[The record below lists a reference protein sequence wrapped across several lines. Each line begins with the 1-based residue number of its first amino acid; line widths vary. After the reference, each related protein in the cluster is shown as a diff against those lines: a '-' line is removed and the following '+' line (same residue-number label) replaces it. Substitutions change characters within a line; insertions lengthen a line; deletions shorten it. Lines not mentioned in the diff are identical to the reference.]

1 MKTQIGI
8 GRTLAAALAVAIC
21 LGTPADAGSK
31 GGSRSGGGSSFSRRS
46 GASLVRTPIARNLP
60 RKIQRTPRIGGIQ
73 AERSSALRGTTR
85 IDAGTRITQTGS
97 KVRTE
102 RLRNVG
108 TRLEGNLRTDNL
120 KSGEATS
127 RLRMQP
133 GIVTSRNAQVSN
145 WGDEAV
151 KAGTAGAAATSGFL
165 STAGGAAGGV
175 LAKVATAGVGTVA
188 GAATG
193 AELAVAGGA
202 VSGAAAAGLGA
213 GYAIHKGYEAVAGE
227 TIGDSG
233 PRRSTTRRATARPRR
248 PPPMA
253 APRAPSASGSAKR
266 SRTARRRRAGTRPA
280 TARAPRRATTATAR
294 PTPSDDG
301 SDDSGD
307 DAAADDGQSTDSGCD
322 PGEQS
327 CDQGSDDGGDDDSGA
342 DDGQTSADGS
352 STPNPDAADSNRV
365 SIHERTGGRLGGEE
379 QARQKGGLDTR
390 RGGGHTDPTEEG
402 GSGSFV
408 GSTGSFVRGQKGRE
422 QKLVD
427 QGIAAG
433 NGSHAGADKERKH
446 AFVPEAQELQDLKVR
461 SGGDVSN
468 PPQGGDDTSGGA
480 AGGIAPGAPV
490 QAVSGVRAV
499 SGARLSQA
507 VSSGRVRVN
516 VQTH

>member
-1 MKTQIGI
+1 M
-8 GRTLAAALAVAIC
+8 
-21 LGTPADAGSK
+21 
-31 GGSRSGGGSSFSRRS
+31 
-46 GASLVRTPIARNLP
+46 
-60 RKIQRTPRIGGIQ
+60 
-73 AERSSALRGTTR
+73 
-85 IDAGTRITQTGS
+85 
-97 KVRTE
+97 
-102 RLRNVG
+102 
-108 TRLEGNLRTDNL
+108 
-120 KSGEATS
+120 
-127 RLRMQP
+127 
-133 GIVTSRNAQVSN
+133 
-145 WGDEAV
+145 
-151 KAGTAGAAATSGFL
+151 
-165 STAGGAAGGV
+165 

-227 TIGDSG
+227 TIGDSWSEMLDDTPSDG
-233 PRRSTTRRATARPRR
+233 ETEEAAADGRAAGAERKRQREAEQNGQTPAGGDEAGDGQSTEESDDGDGQTDA
-248 PPPMA
+248 
-253 APRAPSASGSAKR
+253 
-266 SRTARRRRAGTRPA
+266 
-280 TARAPRRATTATAR
+280 
-294 PTPSDDG
+294 SDDG
-301 SDDSGD
+301 SDDSSD